1 MSKPRFTLPA
11 PATDIQV
18 VGLRA
23 DADTHSVRQAY
34 DELMHKYEALETS
47 ERRYRSLFNSIDS
60 GFCVIE
66 VLIDQAGSVTDY
78 RFVEVNS
85 AFEAQTGLKDA
96 IGKSM
101 RALAPGHE
109 QHWFDIYGRVAASG
123 QPVRFQNRAVALN
136 RWYDAYAFPV
146 GPPTD
151 RTVGILFT
159 DITARKRAEEVL
171 RDREQQLRFVTD
183 HLPVLIVHCDSE
195 TRFKFVNRAYAER
208 FGIDP
213 EHVAGRTII
222 DVIGPSAYE
231 VIRKHVEAALAG
243 ERIEFEELI
252 PYEKIGRRWMHG
264 VYIPEKSPDGRVVGF
279 IAVIQDV
286 TKRKDAEQALAESES
301 RFRAVMEQSPFS
313 VQIFTPDGRTV
324 RVNRAW
330 EVLWGITLADLSDYN
345 ILYDPQLEARG
356 IAPYIRKA
364 FAGQPVEIPAV
375 QYDPNQTLPNRTR
388 NRDPVRWVSAVAY
401 PLHDETGHVRE
412 VVLVHQDITER
423 KHAED
428 ALAKTQQELKDYALN
443 LEKTVAERTAKL
455 RETVQ
460 ELEASPTRSPTTCA
474 PLSEPCVA
482 SPRFSKKNTPCVS
495 TQSPWATSAASPVR
509 PCAWINSSSIFLIT
523 ARSSV
528 PSCASPRSIST
539 SWSAKSSPPTR
550 NSTRPAPT

>member
-1 MSKPRFTLPA
+1 
-11 PATDIQV
+11 
-18 VGLRA
+18 
-23 DADTHSVRQAY
+23 
-34 DELMHKYEALETS
+34 
-47 ERRYRSLFNSIDS
+47 
-60 GFCVIE
+60 
-66 VLIDQAGSVTDY
+66 
-78 RFVEVNS
+78 VEVNS